1 MKLKII
7 VFALLLGAVFFL
19 QSCIPSIHPIYTE
32 DKLVEVKEIPGIWVN
47 KNTDDEGSRTV
58 NDKDEKMKITL
69 KTDSGQA
76 ETWTFSKRGDKSYL
90 LIHVDEE
97 GRPAAFDVHII
108 KLDENYFMD
117 FYPTD
122 MPNGNVF
129 SSNLQLDNINSFQ
142 AIHLVAVHTF
152 AKLELKDNML
162 IIHMFDPD
170 FLEKLMEQKQIR
182 IKHEETDDGYVLT
195 ASPEELQKF
204 ASKYAHAKEAFIEDP
219 IQLKNKL

>member
-7 VFALLLGAVFFL
+7 VFALLGVVFFL
-19 QSCIPSIHPIYTE
+19 QSCIPSIHPIYTK
-32 DKLVEVKEIPGIWVN
+32 DKLVEVKEIPGVWVGTADDDGGRTI
-47 KNTDDEGSRTV
+47 TDE
-58 NDKDEKMKITL
+58 DEKMKITV
-69 KTDSGQA
+69 KSDTGQA

-122 MPNGNVF
+122 MPQGNVF
-129 SSNLQLDNINSFQ
+129 SSNLQLDNLNSFQ
-142 AIHLVAVHTF
+142 AIHLIAVHTF
-152 AKLELKDNML
+152 AKMELKDGL
-162 IIHMFDPD
+162 LTIRMFDPD
-170 FLEKLMEQKQIR
+170 FLQKLFERKQIR
-182 IKHEETDDGYVLT
+182 IKHEETEDGYILT

-204 ASKYAHAKEAFIEDP
+204 ASKYAHVKEAFLEDP
-219 IQLKNKL
+219 IELKNKL